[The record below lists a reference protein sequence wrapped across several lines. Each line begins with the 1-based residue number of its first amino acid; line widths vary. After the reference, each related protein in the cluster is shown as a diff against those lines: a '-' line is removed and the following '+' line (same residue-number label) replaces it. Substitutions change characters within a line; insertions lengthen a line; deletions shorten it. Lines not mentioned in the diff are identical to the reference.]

1 MTGNQREK
9 VWKSGFLQK
18 HRGFVYPVAGVAW
31 LAIEKLALVDK
42 DSVTAADGQWQK
54 FKSPYEGPRLTVMVA
69 SWPSSGGDMC
79 STLLQGSKSGPQRTA
94 GPCGVRLVCAQA
106 AKGETMRLFL
116 PLCGATISTL
126 RALMD
131 WLLWEPK
138 AADPIPRSVRLPTAD
153 GYSSWFPAGP
163 DRPCTHQYLQNQ
175 SRGTSTPGRCR
186 IPWNDEMGGRHGRT
200 LGTARAHGA
209 PSSVWS

>member
-79 STLLQGSKSGPQRTA
+79 STLLQGSKSGWTSAHCRALRGAACLCPSGQR
-94 GPCGVRLVCAQA
+94 GDN
-106 AKGETMRLFL
+106 E
-116 PLCGATISTL
+116 TISSPL
-126 RALMD
+126 RCHHLD
-131 WLLWEPK
+131 TEG
-138 AADPIPRSVRLPTAD
+138 ID
-153 GYSSWFPAGP
+153 GLV
-163 DRPCTHQYLQNQ
+163 TM
-175 SRGTSTPGRCR
+175 GTQGC
-186 IPWNDEMGGRHGRT
+186 
-200 LGTARAHGA
+200 
-209 PSSVWS
+209 